1 MPHSTNRGLPSL
13 ALVTF
18 AVGLAGLGVLGL
30 VNGDFALQWQPV
42 PAAWPLRTPLAY
54 LTGAT
59 EVMIAIALM
68 APRLRSSAA
77 HVLLVFALAW
87 VVLLKIPVVVA
98 APLVEVSWLGL
109 GEISMVLA
117 GSLSLIGTPRC
128 RRAARIVFA
137 LALIPVGLSHL
148 VYAKATAGFI
158 PAWIPFK
165 LGWAYFTGAAQIA
178 AGLAVLFDVLAVLAA
193 TLEALMLGLFAV
205 LVWAPV
211 VARTPAVRLPWTA
224 LLITW
229 VIAATAWV
237 VTSDLALPSDA
248 TGESERVRGFASAST
263 NIDEISLTRS

>member
-1 MPHSTNRGLPSL
+1 MPDSTNRGSPSR
-13 ALVTF
+13 ALLTF

-30 VNGDFALQWQPV
+30 VSGDFALQWQPV
-42 PAAWPLRTPLAY
+42 PATVPWRTPLAY
-54 LTGAT
+54 ASGMI
-59 EVMIAIALM
+59 EVLIAIALLI
-68 APRLRSSAA
+68 PRLRSTAER
-77 HVLLVFALAW
+77 VLLVVAFAW
-87 VVLLKIPVVVA
+87 VVLLKIPAVIG
-98 APLVEVSWLGL
+98 APFVEVNWLGL
-109 GEISMVLA
+109 GEIAIIIA
-117 GSLSLIGTPRC
+117 GSLSLMGSPPY

-165 LGWAYFTGAAQIA
+165 LGWAYLTGIAHIA

-193 TLEALMLGLFAV
+193 TLEAVMLGLFAV

-211 VARTPAVRLPWTA
+211 VVQMPAVRLPWTA

-229 VIAATAWV
+229 VIAAAAWV
-237 VTSDLALPSDA
+237 VASDLALPSDA